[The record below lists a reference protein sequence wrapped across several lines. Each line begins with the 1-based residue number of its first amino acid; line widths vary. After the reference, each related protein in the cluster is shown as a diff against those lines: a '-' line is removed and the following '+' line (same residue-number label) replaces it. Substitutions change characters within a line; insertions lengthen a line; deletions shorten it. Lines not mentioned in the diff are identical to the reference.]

1 MANATLLDLPNE
13 LLQIIGDM
21 SENNALYETNRRFRT
36 LFTDNFFNRYISI
49 DKVKYIRK
57 YCYKIKRLKDIHYKY
72 NLKRFKNLTH
82 LMIKDFIE
90 PPKKKK
96 KDNYYWPSAFAK
108 IIKKQILPEYLPPK
122 LTHLVFE
129 EDSHFNESLDN
140 LPSTITHL
148 TLGKLYNQPLNNL
161 PLTVTHLTIGVR
173 VSAVPQSI
181 THLTIIEPINLGFGL
196 YDHPLSIA
204 FNNLLPSL
212 QYIKFAPGSGFNK
225 SLNKLPSIKYLY
237 FGDGTSFYRSLN
249 NLPHSLEY
257 LHFGNNCRFKNSL
270 NYLPSSLKHLVAF
283 TLIKKR
289 FRKLPCGLKSLT
301 ISPRYN
307 NIRFDRI
314 FEEKLWPTN
323 LPYIKVY
330 QEPSILSKQLVAH
343 PLVKKR
349 FNLLPPE
356 PFYIKYIEPPE
367 ISSIHNNTMNNDS
380 LLYPVVVGTGIVI
393 TGLIVGK
400 MLSKH

>member
-1 MANATLLDLPNE
+1 M
-13 LLQIIGDM
+13 
-21 SENNALYETNRRFRT
+21 
-36 LFTDNFFNRYISI
+36 
-49 DKVKYIRK
+49 
-57 YCYKIKRLKDIHYKY
+57 
-72 NLKRFKNLTH
+72 
-82 LMIKDFIE
+82 
-90 PPKKKK
+90 
-96 KDNYYWPSAFAK
+96 
-108 IIKKQILPEYLPPK
+108 
-122 LTHLVFE
+122 
-129 EDSHFNESLDN
+129 DN

-148 TLGKLYNQPLNNL
+148 ALGRLYDQPLNN
-161 PLTVTHLTIGVR
+161 LTVTHLTIGAR

-181 THLTIIEPINLGFGL
+181 THLTIIEPLNLGFGL
-196 YDHPLSIA
+196 YDHPLSIV
-204 FNNLLPSL
+204 FNNLPPSL
-212 QYIKFAPGSGFNK
+212 QYIKFAPGSGFNI
-225 SLNKLPSIKYLY
+225 SLNQLQSSIKHLH
-237 FGDGTSFYRSLN
+237 FGDGTGFYRSLN

-356 PFYIKYIEPPE
+356 PFYIKYIESLKKPD
-367 ISSIHNNTMNNDS
+367 NNVNNDGS
-380 LLYPVVVGTGIVI
+380 LYPFVVGASIA
-393 TGLIVGK
+393 IVGLTMGK
-400 MLSKH
+400 WALTK